1 MWLLNNKPMDDFA
14 KLTPKSD
21 KVTTW
26 KLQHII
32 SMSLFW
38 VVFDWL
44 WLDTIDYHAMYKYIC
59 IYTYLYIYIHIYVC
73 VWGSPPKEC
82 CFTNCSSLQLFVGR
96 QEVDQVLQKDLENSL
111 WSNAKGFTFQQ
122 RHPRLFSGHFQM
134 KGSTPIFV
142 YSVILENNMCCLFLC
157 VLVARF
163 YSGCSREHLKTEK
176 FTDSLRMD
184 FCQNVPIP
192 SKNTHG

>member
-1 MWLLNNKPMDDFA
+1 MLCI
-14 KLTPKSD
+14 SIY
-21 KVTTW
+21 VYI
-26 KLQHII
+26 HI
-32 SMSLFW
+32 
-38 VVFDWL
+38 
-44 WLDTIDYHAMYKYIC
+44 
-59 IYTYLYIYIHIYVC
+59 YIYIHIYVC

-142 YSVILENNMCCLFLC
+142 YSVILENKMCCLFLC

-176 FTDSLRMD
+176 FTDSLR